1 MCNTQLPITFFVSAK
16 NRAYKAYRKLI
27 RIHEVNN
34 CINIVLVYLLQVH
47 IPNLR
52 RGLCNLQYINSW
64 GITSAIMGKVNS
76 KIYKILKTQ
85 KSISSFLGCV
95 QYLSICEAQVHI
107 AICMPNILTVGKY
120 LMIMCLFLIYFFAFF

>member
-1 MCNTQLPITFFVSAK
+1 
-16 NRAYKAYRKLI
+16 
-27 RIHEVNN
+27 
-34 CINIVLVYLLQVH
+34 
-47 IPNLR
+47 
-52 RGLCNLQYINSW
+52 
-64 GITSAIMGKVNS
+64 MGKVNS

-107 AICMPNILTVGKY
+107 AICMPILTVGKY